1 MAVPFSLPG
10 RRTSHQSLRCIRSI
24 RGAAIS
30 TLCGGCPSPCN
41 ESENDVMSE
50 SLPPV
55 INQPS
60 PASAQTIPGQ
70 IPAVQTLGLTRT
82 YGTMMALNALDLT
95 VQQGDLFGFIGS
107 NGAGKTT
114 TLRILATF
122 LAPTAG
128 QALVLGHDVGRD
140 ADAVRHVIGYMP
152 DFFGV
157 YKDME
162 VTEYLD
168 FFGACYKIPTAQRE
182 KTVND
187 VLELVGLS
195 EKKGALIGALSRG
208 MQQRLGLARVLI
220 HDPQLLLLDEP
231 ASGLDPRARIEMMA
245 ILQELQ
251 RLGKTIIISS
261 HILSELQTLCNR
273 VAIIEK
279 GKLIYS
285 GPVQGVRD
293 QMAQGRVVWVRV
305 SSDQPHAIQLL
316 KTRPEVSEVSTVDG
330 EIKITLSNHDIDHS
344 IIADVLVRG
353 GARLIELREDEI
365 GLEEVFMRV
374 TRGETQ

>member
-1 MAVPFSLPG
+1 
-10 RRTSHQSLRCIRSI
+10 
-24 RGAAIS
+24 
-30 TLCGGCPSPCN
+30 
-41 ESENDVMSE
+41 MSNAT
-50 SLPPV
+50 PPL
-55 INQPS
+55 
-60 PASAQTIPGQ
+60 
-70 IPAVQTLGLTRT
+70 PAVQTVGLTRT
-82 YGTMMALNALDLT
+82 YGSMLALSALDLT
-95 VQQGDLFGFIGS
+95 VNQGDLFGFIGS

-122 LAPTAG
+122 LSPSSG
-128 QALVLGHDVGRD
+128 QAIVLGHDVVRD

-182 KTVND
+182 KTVQD

-195 EKKGALIGALSRG
+195 EKKGSLIGALSRG

-220 HDPQLLLLDEP
+220 HDPRVLLLDEP

-251 RLGKTIIISS
+251 KMGKTILISS
-261 HILSELQTLCNR
+261 HILSELETLCNR

-279 GKLIYS
+279 GKLIYT

-293 QMAQGRVVWVRV
+293 QMTTGRVIWLKVF
-305 SSDQPHAIQLL
+305 SDPAQAVALL
-316 KTRPEVSEVSTVDG
+316 QVCPELSEVSAVDG
-330 EIKITLSNHDIDHS
+330 KLKVTLANFEIEHS
-344 IIADVLVRG
+344 V
-353 GARLIELREDEI
+353 
-365 GLEEVFMRV
+365 
-374 TRGETQ
+374 

>member
-1 MAVPFSLPG
+1 MEATATIPSNVEL
-10 RRTSHQSLRCIRSI
+10 RTPN
-24 RGAAIS
+24 A
-30 TLCGGCPSPCN
+30 
-41 ESENDVMSE
+41 
-50 SLPPV
+50 PPV
-55 INQPS
+55 
-60 PASAQTIPGQ
+60 
-70 IPAVQTLGLTRT
+70 PAVQTNGLTRT
-82 YGTMMALNALDLT
+82 YGTMTALNALDLT
-95 VQQGDLFGFIGS
+95 VQRGDLFGFIGS

-122 LAPTAG
+122 LAPSAG
-128 QALVLGHDVGRD
+128 SGYVLGHDVVRD

-182 KTVND
+182 KTVSD

-251 RLGKTIIISS
+251 RMGKTIIISS

-273 VAIIEK
+273 VAIIER
-279 GKLIYS
+279 GSLIYN
-285 GPVQGVRD
+285 GPVSGVT
-293 QMAQGRVVWVRV
+293 AQLSETRVMWAKVPPEQHVR
-305 SSDQPHAIQLL
+305 AIELL
-316 KTRPEVSEVSTVDG
+316 KSRPEVRAVE
-330 EIKITLSNHDIDHS
+330 ELQERIKVTMLNHETDPS
-344 IIADVLVRG
+344 IISETLVNGGVKLRG
-353 GARLIELREDEI
+353 LREDEI

-374 TRGETQ
+374 TKGETQ

>member
-1 MAVPFSLPG
+1 MSDKVPP
-10 RRTSHQSLRCIRSI
+10 
-24 RGAAIS
+24 
-30 TLCGGCPSPCN
+30 
-41 ESENDVMSE
+41 
-50 SLPPV
+50 
-55 INQPS
+55 
-60 PASAQTIPGQ
+60 
-70 IPAVQTLGLTRT
+70 IPAVQTYGLTRM
-82 YGTMMALNALDLT
+82 YGNIAALSGLDLT
-95 VQQGDLFGFIGS
+95 VHRGDLFGFIGS

-122 LAPTAG
+122 LAPSAG
-128 QALVLGHDVGRD
+128 RADVLGHDVVRQ

-195 EKKGALIGALSRG
+195 EKKGSLIGALSRG

-305 SSDQPHAIQLL
+305 SSDQVRAIDLL
-316 KTRPEVSEVSTVDG
+316 KAHPEVAEVTTTDG
-330 EIKITLSNHDIDHS
+330 EIKVTLASHDTDHS
-344 IIADVLVRG
+344 IIADVLVHG
-353 GARLIELREDEI
+353 GAKLVELREDEI

>member
-1 MAVPFSLPG
+1 
-10 RRTSHQSLRCIRSI
+10 
-24 RGAAIS
+24 
-30 TLCGGCPSPCN
+30 N
-41 ESENDVMSE
+41 
-50 SLPPV
+50 
-55 INQPS
+55 
-60 PASAQTIPGQ
+60 
-70 IPAVQTLGLTRT
+70 
-82 YGTMMALNALDLT
+82 
-95 VQQGDLFGFIGS
+95 QGDLFGFIGS

-122 LAPTAG
+122 LAPSAG
-128 QALVLGHDVGRD
+128 QAAVLGHDVVKD

-182 KTVND
+182 KTVKD

-195 EKKGALIGALSRG
+195 EKRGTIIGALSRG

-220 HDPQLLLLDEP
+220 HDPQVLLLDEP

-293 QMAQGRVVWVRV
+293 QMSSGRVLWIRV
-305 SSDQPHAIQLL
+305 GSDSNQAIQLL
-316 KTRPEVSEVSTVDG
+316 KSRPEVSDAIAHDG
-330 EIKITLSNHDIDHS
+330 K
-344 IIADVLVRG
+344 
-353 GARLIELREDEI
+353 
-365 GLEEVFMRV
+365 
-374 TRGETQ
+374 

>member
-1 MAVPFSLPG
+1 
-10 RRTSHQSLRCIRSI
+10 
-24 RGAAIS
+24 
-30 TLCGGCPSPCN
+30 
-41 ESENDVMSE
+41 MSDT
-50 SLPPV
+50 PP
-55 INQPS
+55 
-60 PASAQTIPGQ
+60 
-70 IPAVQTLGLTRT
+70 IPAVQTVGLTRT
-82 YGTMMALNALDLT
+82 FGPMLALNSLDLT
-95 VQQGDLFGFIGS
+95 ILRGDLFGFIGS

-122 LAPTAG
+122 LMPSAG
-128 QALVLGHDVGRD
+128 QARVLGHDVVRD
-140 ADAVRHVIGYMP
+140 ADAVRHIIGYMP

-168 FFGACYKIPTAQRE
+168 FFGACYKIPAAQRE

-220 HDPQLLLLDEP
+220 HDPQVLLLDEP

-285 GPVQGVRD
+285 GPVQGMRD
-293 QMAQGRVVWVRV
+293 QMATGRVIWVRV
-305 SSDQPHAIQLL
+305 SSDQGQAVELL
-316 KTRPEVSEVSTVDG
+316 VGRPEVSEAVALDGQIKVTLVS
-330 EIKITLSNHDIDHS
+330 HDADHS
-344 IIADVLVRG
+344 LVADTLVKG
-353 GARLIELREDEI
+353 GAKLVGLREDEL
-365 GLEEVFMRV
+365 GLEEVFLRV

>member
-1 MAVPFSLPG
+1 MNA
-10 RRTSHQSLRCIRSI
+10 
-24 RGAAIS
+24 
-30 TLCGGCPSPCN
+30 
-41 ESENDVMSE
+41 
-50 SLPPV
+50 PPL
-55 INQPS
+55 
-60 PASAQTIPGQ
+60 
-70 IPAVQTLGLTRT
+70 PAVQTFGLTRL
-82 YGTMMALNALDLT
+82 YGSITALDRLDLT
-95 VQQGDLFGFIGS
+95 VNQGDLFGFIGS

-122 LAPTAG
+122 LAPSAGTA
-128 QALVLGHDVGRD
+128 QVLGRD
-140 ADAVRHVIGYMP
+140 LLREADAVRHVIGYMP

-187 VLELVGLS
+187 VLELVGLT
-195 EKKGALIGALSRG
+195 EKKGSLIGALSRG

-273 VAIIEK
+273 VAIIER
-279 GKLIYS
+279 GRLIYS

-293 QMAQGRVVWVRV
+293 QMSQGRVVWVRV
-305 SSDQPHAIQLL
+305 SSDSAQAIELL
-316 KTRPEVSEVSTVDG
+316 KARPEVAEVTPVDG
-330 EIKITLSNHDIDHS
+330 ELKVTLASQETDHS
-344 IIADVLVRG
+344 LVAEALVRG
-353 GARLIELREDEI
+353 GARLVELRGDEI

>member
-1 MAVPFSLPG
+1 M
-10 RRTSHQSLRCIRSI
+10 
-24 RGAAIS
+24 S
-30 TLCGGCPSPCN
+30 TPA
-41 ESENDVMSE
+41 
-50 SLPPV
+50 PP
-55 INQPS
+55 Q
-60 PASAQTIPGQ
+60 A
-70 IPAVQTLGLTRT
+70 AVQTIGLTRT
-82 YGTMMALNALDLT
+82 YGQMVALNSLDLT
-95 VQQGDLFGFIGS
+95 VYKGDLFGFIGS

-122 LAPTAG
+122 LTPTAG
-128 QALVLGHDVGRD
+128 QAIVLGHDVVRE

-220 HDPQLLLLDEP
+220 HDPQVLLLDEP

-251 RLGKTIIISS
+251 KMGKTIIISS

-273 VAIIEK
+273 VAIIER
-279 GKLIYS
+279 GRLIYS

-293 QMAQGRVVWVRV
+293 QMATGRIVWVRV
-305 SSDQPHAIQLL
+305 KSDPEKAIEIL
-316 KTRPEVSEVSTVDG
+316 KARAEVTEAVTNDG
-330 EIKITLSNHDIDHS
+330 QIKVTLMDHETDHS
-344 IIADVLVRG
+344 IVAEALVQG
-353 GARLIELREDEI
+353 GARVLVVREDEL
-365 GLEEVFMRV
+365 GLEEVFLRV

>member
-1 MAVPFSLPG
+1 MTTDSA
-10 RRTSHQSLRCIRSI
+10 
-24 RGAAIS
+24 
-30 TLCGGCPSPCN
+30 
-41 ESENDVMSE
+41 
-50 SLPPV
+50 PP
-55 INQPS
+55 
-60 PASAQTIPGQ
+60 
-70 IPAVQTLGLTRT
+70 IPAVQTYGLSRMF
-82 YGTMMALNALDLT
+82 GNLAALQGLDLT
-95 VQQGDLFGFIGS
+95 VNKGDLFGFIGS

-122 LAPTAG
+122 LSPSAGTA
-128 QALVLGHDVGRD
+128 QILGHDVVRD

-195 EKKGALIGALSRG
+195 EKKGSLIGALSRG

-279 GKLIYS
+279 GRLIYS

-293 QMAQGRVVWVRV
+293 QMSQGRVVWVRV
-305 SSDQPHAIQLL
+305 SSDQAQAIELL
-316 KTRPEVSEVSTVDG
+316 KTRPEVSEATATDG
-330 EIKITLSNHDIDHS
+330 EIKITLAARDTDHS
-344 IIADVLVRG
+344 IVADVLVRG
-353 GARLIELREDEI
+353 GARLLELREDEI

>member
-1 MAVPFSLPG
+1 MN
-10 RRTSHQSLRCIRSI
+10 T
-24 RGAAIS
+24 
-30 TLCGGCPSPCN
+30 
-41 ESENDVMSE
+41 
-50 SLPPV
+50 PP
-55 INQPS
+55 
-60 PASAQTIPGQ
+60 
-70 IPAVQTLGLTRT
+70 IPAVQTFGLTRL
-82 YGTMMALNALDLT
+82 YGNITALDKLDLT
-95 VQQGDLFGFIGS
+95 VNKGDLFGFIGS

-122 LAPTAG
+122 LAPSAGTA
-128 QALVLGHDVGRD
+128 QILGRD
-140 ADAVRHVIGYMP
+140 LLKEADAVRHVIGYMP

-187 VLELVGLS
+187 VLELVGLTD
-195 EKKGALIGALSRG
+195 KKGALIGALSRG

-279 GKLIYS
+279 GRLIYS
-285 GPVQGVRD
+285 GAVQGVRD
-293 QMAQGRVVWVRV
+293 QVSQGKVVWVRV
-305 SSDQPHAIQLL
+305 STEQTQAIDLL
-316 KTRPEVSEVSTVDG
+316 KARQEIAEVAVVDG
-330 EIKITLSNHDIDHS
+330 ELKVTLADPDIEHS
-344 IIADVLVRG
+344 IVADILVRG
-353 GARLIELREDEI
+353 GTKLIELREDKV

>member
-1 MAVPFSLPG
+1 M
-10 RRTSHQSLRCIRSI
+10 
-24 RGAAIS
+24 
-30 TLCGGCPSPCN
+30 
-41 ESENDVMSE
+41 
-50 SLPPV
+50 
-55 INQPS
+55 S
-60 PASAQTIPGQ
+60 PAPPPLSTGV
-70 IPAVQTLGLTRT
+70 PAVQTFALTRL
-82 YGTMMALNALDLT
+82 YGSMIALNALNLT
-95 VQQGDLFGFIGS
+95 VNRGDLFGFIGS

-122 LAPTAG
+122 LAPSGGTA
-128 QALVLGHDVGRD
+128 QVLGHDVVRD

-168 FFGACYKIPTAQRE
+168 FFGACYKIPSSQRE

-220 HDPQLLLLDEP
+220 HDPALLLLDEP

-251 RLGKTIIISS
+251 KMGKTIIISS
-261 HILSELQTLCNR
+261 HILSELETLCNR

-293 QMAQGRVVWVRV
+293 QMSTGRVVWVRV
-305 SSDQPHAIQLL
+305 SSDPPGAIELL
-316 KTRPEVSEVSTVDG
+316 KARPEVSAAEAKDG
-330 EIKITLSNHDIDHS
+330 SVRVTLASHATDHS
-344 IIADVLVRG
+344 IVADILVHG
-353 GARLIELREDEI
+353 GAKLIELREDEV

>member
-1 MAVPFSLPG
+1 MSSVP
-10 RRTSHQSLRCIRSI
+10 
-24 RGAAIS
+24 
-30 TLCGGCPSPCN
+30 
-41 ESENDVMSE
+41 
-50 SLPPV
+50 PP
-55 INQPS
+55 
-60 PASAQTIPGQ
+60 
-70 IPAVQTLGLTRT
+70 IPAVQTFGLTRT
-82 YGTMMALNALDLT
+82 YGPMIALNALDLT
-95 VQQGDLFGFIGS
+95 IHKGDLFGFIGS

-122 LAPTAG
+122 LSPSAG
-128 QALVLGHDVGRD
+128 RAEVLGYDVVKQ

-168 FFGACYKIPTAQRE
+168 FFGACYKIPTVQRE
-182 KTVND
+182 KTVSD

-293 QMAQGRVVWVRV
+293 QMASGLVYWVTIPGD
-305 SSDQPHAIQLL
+305 SSKAIELL
-316 KTRPEVSEVSTVDG
+316 KSRPEVAAAVAVDG
-330 EIKITLSNHDIDHS
+330 QVKVTFVNHEIDAGFLPE
-344 IIADVLVRG
+344 ALVSG
-353 GARLIELREDEI
+353 GVKFTGLWEDEL
-365 GLEEVFMRV
+365 GLEEVFLRV

>member
-1 MAVPFSLPG
+1 MYGSL
-10 RRTSHQSLRCIRSI
+10 
-24 RGAAIS
+24 AA
-30 TLCGGCPSPCN
+30 L
-41 ESENDVMSE
+41 
-50 SLPPV
+50 
-55 INQPS
+55 
-60 PASAQTIPGQ
+60 
-70 IPAVQTLGLTRT
+70 
-82 YGTMMALNALDLT
+82 YGLDLT
-95 VQQGDLFGFIGS
+95 VNQGDLFGFIGS

-122 LAPTAG
+122 LSPSAG
-128 QALVLGHDVGRD
+128 RAEVLGNDVVSD
-140 ADAVRHVIGYMP
+140 ADAVRHIIGYMP

-168 FFGACYKIPTAQRE
+168 FFGACYKIPAAQRE
-182 KTVND
+182 KTVHD

-195 EKKGALIGALSRG
+195 EKRGALIGALSRG

-220 HDPQLLLLDEP
+220 HDPKVLLLDEP
-231 ASGLDPRARIEMMA
+231 ASGLDPRARIEVMA

-251 RLGKTIIISS
+251 RMGKTIIISS

-293 QMAQGRVVWVRV
+293 QMGQGRVIWVRV
-305 SSDQPHAIQLL
+305 ASDSAKAIELL
-316 KTRPEVSEVSTVDG
+316 RSRPEVAEAAANDG
-330 EIKITLSNHDIDHS
+330 EIKVTLSSADADHS
-344 IIADVLVRG
+344 IVADVLVRG
-353 GARLIELREDEI
+353 GAKLLELREDEI

>member
-1 MAVPFSLPG
+1 MEA
-10 RRTSHQSLRCIRSI
+10 
-24 RGAAIS
+24 
-30 TLCGGCPSPCN
+30 
-41 ESENDVMSE
+41 
-50 SLPPV
+50 PP
-55 INQPS
+55 
-60 PASAQTIPGQ
+60 
-70 IPAVQTLGLTRT
+70 IPAVQANGLTRV
-82 YGTMMALNALDLT
+82 YGNIAALSGLDLT
-95 VQQGDLFGFIGS
+95 VNQGDLFGFIGS

-122 LAPTAG
+122 LAPSAGTARI
-128 QALVLGHDVGRD
+128 LGHDVVRD

-168 FFGACYKIPTAQRE
+168 FFGACYKIPTAKRE
-182 KTVND
+182 QTVSD

-220 HDPQLLLLDEP
+220 HDPKLLLLDEP

-279 GKLIYS
+279 GRLIYA

-293 QMAQGRVVWVRV
+293 QLAQGRVIWVRV
-305 SSDQPHAIQLL
+305 SGDVQTGIDLL
-316 KTRPEVSEVSTVDG
+316 KQRPEVAEVAAVDG
-330 EIKITLSNHDIDHS
+330 KIKITLTNHEIDHS
-344 IIADVLVRG
+344 MVADVLVRG
-353 GARLIELREDEI
+353 GARLLELREDEL

-374 TRGETQ
+374 TRGDTQ

>member
-1 MAVPFSLPG
+1 MNA
-10 RRTSHQSLRCIRSI
+10 
-24 RGAAIS
+24 
-30 TLCGGCPSPCN
+30 
-41 ESENDVMSE
+41 
-50 SLPPV
+50 PP
-55 INQPS
+55 
-60 PASAQTIPGQ
+60 
-70 IPAVQTLGLTRT
+70 IPAVQTFGLTRL
-82 YGTMMALNALDLT
+82 YGNITALDRLDLT
-95 VQQGDLFGFIGS
+95 VNKGDLFGFIGS

-122 LAPTAG
+122 LAPSAGTA
-128 QALVLGHDVGRD
+128 QILGRD
-140 ADAVRHVIGYMP
+140 LLREADAVRHVIGYMP

-187 VLELVGLS
+187 VLELVGLT

-279 GKLIYS
+279 GRLIYS
-285 GPVQGVRD
+285 GAVQGVRD
-293 QMAQGRVVWVRV
+293 QVSQGQVVWVRV
-305 SSDQPHAIQLL
+305 SSEQSQAIDLL
-316 KTRPEVSEVSTVDG
+316 KARKEIAEVALADG
-330 EIKITLSNHDIDHS
+330 EIKVTLAGPDIEHS
-344 IIADVLVRG
+344 IVADILVHG
-353 GARLIELREDEI
+353 GAKLIELREDEV

>member
-1 MAVPFSLPG
+1 MATETAPTP
-10 RRTSHQSLRCIRSI
+10 
-24 RGAAIS
+24 
-30 TLCGGCPSPCN
+30 
-41 ESENDVMSE
+41 
-50 SLPPV
+50 PPV
-55 INQPS
+55 
-60 PASAQTIPGQ
+60 
-70 IPAVQTLGLTRT
+70 PAVQTTGLTRV
-82 YGTMMALNALDLT
+82 YGSMVALNSLTLT
-95 VQQGDLFGFIGS
+95 VNRGDLFGFIGS

-122 LAPTAG
+122 LAPSGGKAQG
-128 QALVLGHDVGRD
+128 LGHDVAPDPHR
-140 ADAVRHVIGYMP
+140 VCHIIGYMP

-168 FFGACYKIPTAQRE
+168 FFGACYKIAAVQRE

-220 HDPQLLLLDEP
+220 HDPQVLLLDEP
-231 ASGLDPRARIEMMA
+231 ASGLDPRARIDMMA

-251 RLGKTIIISS
+251 RMGKTIIISS

-279 GKLIYS
+279 GRLIYS

-293 QMAQGRVVWVRV
+293 QMAPGRVVWVRV
-305 SSDQPHAIQLL
+305 SSDPNLAVDLL
-316 KTRPEVSEVSTVDG
+316 KGRSEVTEAAISDG
-330 EIKITLSNHDIDHS
+330 Q
-344 IIADVLVRG
+344 V
-353 GARLIELREDEI
+353 
-365 GLEEVFMRV
+365 
-374 TRGETQ
+374 

>member
-1 MAVPFSLPG
+1 M
-10 RRTSHQSLRCIRSI
+10 
-24 RGAAIS
+24 
-30 TLCGGCPSPCN
+30 N
-41 ESENDVMSE
+41 E
-50 SLPPV
+50 PP
-55 INQPS
+55 
-60 PASAQTIPGQ
+60 
-70 IPAVQTLGLTRT
+70 IPAIQILGLTRY
-82 YGTMMALNALDLT
+82 YGQMAALTSLDLT
-95 VQQGDLFGFIGS
+95 VNKGDLFGFIGS

-122 LAPTAG
+122 LAPSAG
-128 QALVLGHDVGRD
+128 RARVLGHDVVSD

-168 FFGACYKIPTAQRE
+168 FFGACYRIPAVQRE

-195 EKKGALIGALSRG
+195 EKKGSLIGALSRG

-231 ASGLDPRARIEMMA
+231 ASGLDPRARIEMME
-245 ILQELQ
+245 ILRELQ

-261 HILSELQTLCNR
+261 HILSELESICNR

-279 GKLIYS
+279 GKLIYA

-293 QMAQGRVVWVRV
+293 QMSSGRVVWVRV
-305 SSDQPHAIQLL
+305 TSDTEQAVALL
-316 KTRPEVSEVSTVDG
+316 RARPEVTEVTSLDHK
-330 EIKITLSNHDIDHS
+330 IKITLASHDIDHS
-344 IIADVLVRG
+344 VIADALVRG
-353 GARLIELREDEI
+353 
-365 GLEEVFMRV
+365 
-374 TRGETQ
+374 

>member
-1 MAVPFSLPG
+1 MP
-10 RRTSHQSLRCIRSI
+10 
-24 RGAAIS
+24 
-30 TLCGGCPSPCN
+30 
-41 ESENDVMSE
+41 ND
-50 SLPPV
+50 
-55 INQPS
+55 
-60 PASAQTIPGQ
+60 IPHP
-70 IPAVQTLGLTRT
+70 IAVQTFGLTRMF
-82 YGTMMALNALDLT
+82 GNLAALSGLDLT
-95 VQQGDLFGFIGS
+95 VYKGDLFGFIGS

-122 LAPTAG
+122 LAPTSGTASI
-128 QALVLGHDVGRD
+128 LGHDVVRD

-168 FFGACYKIPTAQRE
+168 FFGACYRIPAAQRE

-195 EKKGALIGALSRG
+195 EKKGSLIGALSRG

-220 HDPQLLLLDEP
+220 HDPQVLLLDEP
-231 ASGLDPRARIEMMA
+231 ASGLDPRARIEVMA

-251 RLGKTIIISS
+251 RMGKTIIISS

-293 QMAQGRVVWVRV
+293 QMTQARVVWVRV
-305 SSDQPHAIQLL
+305 SSDRTQAVELL
-316 KTRPEVSEVSTVDG
+316 RTRPEFSEVKPVDH
-330 EIKITLSNHDIDHS
+330 EIKVTLADTGADPS
-344 IIADVLVRG
+344 IVADVLVRG
-353 GARLIELREDEI
+353 GAKLIELREDEI
-365 GLEEVFMRV
+365 GLEEVFLRV
-374 TRGETQ
+374 TKGETQ

>member
-1 MAVPFSLPG
+1 MATES
-10 RRTSHQSLRCIRSI
+10 S
-24 RGAAIS
+24 AS
-30 TLCGGCPSPCN
+30 T
-41 ESENDVMSE
+41 
-50 SLPPV
+50 
-55 INQPS
+55 
-60 PASAQTIPGQ
+60 
-70 IPAVQTLGLTRT
+70 PAVQTFGLTRL
-82 YGTMMALNALDLT
+82 YGPMIALNELTLT
-95 VQQGDLFGFIGS
+95 VNRGDLFGFIGS

-122 LAPTAG
+122 LAPSGGRAE
-128 QALVLGHDVGRD
+128 VLGHDVVRD
-140 ADAVRHVIGYMP
+140 ANAVRHVIGYMP

-168 FFGACYKIPTAQRE
+168 FFGACYKIPSSLRE

-195 EKKGALIGALSRG
+195 EKRGTLIGALSRG

-220 HDPQLLLLDEP
+220 HDPQVLLLDEP
-231 ASGLDPRARIEMMA
+231 ASGLDPRARIEVMA

-251 RLGKTIIISS
+251 RMGKTIIISS

-273 VAIIEK
+273 VAIIER

-293 QMAQGRVVWVRV
+293 QMASGQTYWVTLAR
-305 SSDQPHAIQLL
+305 DIERAGDLL
-316 KTRPEVSEVSTVDG
+316 KSRAEISEVTRMDG
-330 EIKITLSNHDIDHS
+330 QLKVVFASRD
-344 IIADVLVRG
+344 ADPGILAEVLVQG
-353 GARLIELREDEI
+353 GFRITGLWEDEV
-365 GLEEVFMRV
+365 GLEEVFLRV

>member
-1 MAVPFSLPG
+1 M
-10 RRTSHQSLRCIRSI
+10 
-24 RGAAIS
+24 S
-30 TLCGGCPSPCN
+30 TLNTST
-41 ESENDVMSE
+41 
-50 SLPPV
+50 PPL
-55 INQPS
+55 
-60 PASAQTIPGQ
+60 
-70 IPAVQTLGLTRT
+70 PAVQTQGLTRS
-82 YGTMMALNALDLT
+82 YGNMTALSSLDLI
-95 VQQGDLFGFIGS
+95 VQRGDLFGFIGS

-122 LAPTAG
+122 LAPSSGSAF
-128 QALVLGHDVGRD
+128 VLGHNVVTE
-140 ADAVRHVIGYMP
+140 ADQVRRIIGYMP

-168 FFGACYKIPTAQRE
+168 FFGACYKIPAAKRE
-182 KTVND
+182 KTVAD

-231 ASGLDPRARIEMMA
+231 ASGLDPRARIEVMA

-251 RLGKTIIISS
+251 RMGKTIIISS

-273 VAIIEK
+273 VAIIER

-293 QMAQGRVVWVRV
+293 QVQSGTVFQVKVAAETERALEICRALPCVTECRLEEDGQIRVVVNG
-305 SSDQPHAIQLL
+305 DP
-316 KTRPEVSEVSTVDG
+316 
-330 EIKITLSNHDIDHS
+330 IDPS
-344 IIADVLVRG
+344 PIAAALV
-353 GARLIELREDEI
+353 GAGIRLTGLHEEEI
-365 GLEEVFMRV
+365 GLEEVFLRV

>member
-1 MAVPFSLPG
+1 M
-10 RRTSHQSLRCIRSI
+10 
-24 RGAAIS
+24 S
-30 TLCGGCPSPCN
+30 TTPPSA
-41 ESENDVMSE
+41 
-50 SLPPV
+50 PPV
-55 INQPS
+55 
-60 PASAQTIPGQ
+60 
-70 IPAVQTLGLTRT
+70 PAVQTSGLSRT
-82 YGTMMALNALDLT
+82 YGSMTALSALDLV
-95 VQQGDLFGFIGS
+95 VQRGDLFGFIGS

-122 LAPTAG
+122 LVPSAG
-128 QALVLGHDVGRD
+128 NAQVMGRD
-140 ADAVRHVIGYMP
+140 VVAEADQVRRMIGYMP

-168 FFGACYKIPTAQRE
+168 FFGACYKIKTAQRE
-182 KTVND
+182 KTVAD

-231 ASGLDPRARIEMMA
+231 ASGLDPRARIEVMA

-251 RLGKTIIISS
+251 RMGKTIIISS
-261 HILSELQTLCNR
+261 HILSELQSLCNR

-285 GPVQGVRD
+285 GPVQGVRNQLESNPVFRVKVAAD
-293 QMAQGRVVWVRV
+293 PERALELCQGLGPVVEAKL
-305 SSDQPHAIQLL
+305 DP
-316 KTRPEVSEVSTVDG
+316 TG
-330 EIKITLSNHDIDHS
+330 
-344 IIADVLVRG
+344 
-353 GARLIELREDEI
+353 ELRLTLAAAQADPSVVAEALVKGGFRLTGLREEEI
-365 GLEEVFMRV
+365 GLEEVFLRV

>member
-1 MAVPFSLPG
+1 MAIE
-10 RRTSHQSLRCIRSI
+10 T
-24 RGAAIS
+24 
-30 TLCGGCPSPCN
+30 PSA
-41 ESENDVMSE
+41 
-50 SLPPV
+50 PP
-55 INQPS
+55 
-60 PASAQTIPGQ
+60 A
-70 IPAVQTLGLTRT
+70 IPAVQTTDLTRM
-82 YGTMMALNALDLT
+82 YGSMVALSNLNLT
-95 VQQGDLFGFIGS
+95 VNRGDLFGFIGS

-122 LAPTAG
+122 LAPSSGKAE
-128 QALVLGHDVGRD
+128 VLGHDVVRD
-140 ADAVRHVIGYMP
+140 ADAVRHTIGYMP

-168 FFGACYKIPTAQRE
+168 FFGACYKIPSAQRE

-187 VLELVGLS
+187 VLELVGLT
-195 EKKGALIGALSRG
+195 EKRGALIGALSRG

-293 QMAQGRVVWVRV
+293 QM
-305 SSDQPHAIQLL
+305 
-316 KTRPEVSEVSTVDG
+316 
-330 EIKITLSNHDIDHS
+330 SNGQVYW
-344 IIADVLVRG
+344 VLVNGDTSKAMEILKARKEVQQVEPAEGQLKVTFGNDVDPSFLADALVHG
-353 GARLIELREDEI
+353 GVRIKGLWEDEL
-365 GLEEVFMRV
+365 GLEEVFLRV

>member
-1 MAVPFSLPG
+1 MNA
-10 RRTSHQSLRCIRSI
+10 
-24 RGAAIS
+24 
-30 TLCGGCPSPCN
+30 
-41 ESENDVMSE
+41 
-50 SLPPV
+50 PP
-55 INQPS
+55 
-60 PASAQTIPGQ
+60 
-70 IPAVQTLGLTRT
+70 IPAVQTFGLTRL
-82 YGTMMALNALDLT
+82 YGNITALDRLDLT
-95 VQQGDLFGFIGS
+95 VNKGDLFGFIGS

-114 TLRILATF
+114 TLRILSTF
-122 LAPTAG
+122 LAPSAGTA
-128 QALVLGHDVGRD
+128 QILGRD
-140 ADAVRHVIGYMP
+140 LLREADAVRHVIGYMP

-187 VLELVGLS
+187 VLELVGLTD
-195 EKKGALIGALSRG
+195 KMGALIGALSRG

-279 GKLIYS
+279 GRLIYS
-285 GPVQGVRD
+285 GAVQGVRD
-293 QMAQGRVVWVRV
+293 QVSQGRVMWVRV
-305 SSDQPHAIQLL
+305 SSEQSQAIDLL
-316 KTRPEVSEVSTVDG
+316 KARKEVAEVSSADG
-330 EIKITLSNHDIDHS
+330 EIKVTLAGPDVEHS
-344 IIADVLVRG
+344 IVADILVHG
-353 GARLIELREDEI
+353 GAKLIELREDEV

>member
-1 MAVPFSLPG
+1 MTTVP
-10 RRTSHQSLRCIRSI
+10 
-24 RGAAIS
+24 
-30 TLCGGCPSPCN
+30 
-41 ESENDVMSE
+41 
-50 SLPPV
+50 PPLSNGV
-55 INQPS
+55 
-60 PASAQTIPGQ
+60 
-70 IPAVQTLGLTRT
+70 PAVQTFALTRL
-82 YGTMMALNALDLT
+82 YGSMIALNTLNLT
-95 VQQGDLFGFIGS
+95 VNRGDLFGFIGS

-122 LAPTAG
+122 LAPSSGTA
-128 QALVLGHDVGRD
+128 QVLGHDVVRD

-168 FFGACYKIPTAQRE
+168 FFGACYKIPSSQRE

-220 HDPQLLLLDEP
+220 HDPAVLLLDEP

-251 RLGKTIIISS
+251 RMGKTIIISS
-261 HILSELQTLCNR
+261 HILSELETLCNR

-293 QMAQGRVVWVRV
+293 QMATGRIFLVKVLGDEARAVE
-305 SSDQPHAIQLL
+305 LL
-316 KTRPEVSEVSTVDG
+316 KARPEVNQVEHVEGRIKVTLNDHETDPGCVAETVVHG
-330 EIKITLSNHDIDHS
+330 GLK
-344 IIADVLVRG
+344 LVG
-353 GARLIELREDEI
+353 LEEYEL

>member
-1 MAVPFSLPG
+1 M
-10 RRTSHQSLRCIRSI
+10 SI
-24 RGAAIS
+24 D
-30 TLCGGCPSPCN
+30 PK
-41 ESENDVMSE
+41 
-50 SLPPV
+50 
-55 INQPS
+55 
-60 PASAQTIPGQ
+60 
-70 IPAVQTLGLTRT
+70 IPAVQTFGLTRT
-82 YGTMMALNALDLT
+82 YGAMTALSDLNLT
-95 VQQGDLFGFIGS
+95 VNQGDLFGFIGS

-122 LAPTAG
+122 LTPSAG
-128 QALVLGHDVGRD
+128 RAEILGHDVVRD
-140 ADAVRHVIGYMP
+140 ADSVRHVIGYMP

-168 FFGACYKIPTAQRE
+168 FFGACYRIPSGKRE
-182 KTVND
+182 KTVSD

-220 HDPQLLLLDEP
+220 HDPKLLLLDEP

-245 ILQELQ
+245 ILEELQ
-251 RLGKTIIISS
+251 RMGKTIIISS
-261 HILSELQTLCNR
+261 HILSELQTLCDR

-279 GKLIYS
+279 GQLIYS

-293 QMAQGRVVWVRV
+293 QMAGRVFWVKVREGMER
-305 SSDQPHAIQLL
+305 AEELL
-316 KTRPEVSEVSTVDG
+316 KSHPEVT
-330 EIKITLSNHDIDHS
+330 EIEMVEEQLKVTLKDHES
-344 IIADVLVRG
+344 DATFIATVLVHDG
-353 GARLIELREDEI
+353 LKLEGLREDEL

-374 TRGETQ
+374 TRGDTQ

>member
-1 MAVPFSLPG
+1 MA
-10 RRTSHQSLRCIRSI
+10 
-24 RGAAIS
+24 
-30 TLCGGCPSPCN
+30 
-41 ESENDVMSE
+41 
-50 SLPPV
+50 
-55 INQPS
+55 
-60 PASAQTIPGQ
+60 
-70 IPAVQTLGLTRT
+70 AVQTFGLTRH
-82 YGTMMALNALDLT
+82 YGPVAALSGLDLT
-95 VQQGDLFGFIGS
+95 VNKGDLFGFIGS

-122 LAPTAG
+122 LAPSAGTA
-128 QALVLGHDVGRD
+128 QILGHDVVRD

-195 EKKGALIGALSRG
+195 EKRGALIGALSRG

-305 SSDQPHAIQLL
+305 TSDQARAIALL
-316 KTRPEVSEVSTVDG
+316 KSRPEVAEVGTADG
-330 EIKITLSNHDIDHS
+330 EIKVTLAGHDTDHS
-344 IIADVLVRG
+344 VVADILVRG
-353 GARLIELREDEI
+353 GAKLVELREDEI

>member
-1 MAVPFSLPG
+1 MNA
-10 RRTSHQSLRCIRSI
+10 
-24 RGAAIS
+24 
-30 TLCGGCPSPCN
+30 
-41 ESENDVMSE
+41 
-50 SLPPV
+50 PP
-55 INQPS
+55 
-60 PASAQTIPGQ
+60 
-70 IPAVQTLGLTRT
+70 IPAVQTFGLTRL
-82 YGTMMALNALDLT
+82 YGNITALDKLDLT
-95 VQQGDLFGFIGS
+95 VNKGDLFGFIGS

-122 LAPTAG
+122 LAPSAG
-128 QALVLGHDVGRD
+128 SAQILGRD
-140 ADAVRHVIGYMP
+140 LLREADAVRHVIGYMP

-182 KTVND
+182 KTVTD
-187 VLELVGLS
+187 VLELVGLT

-279 GKLIYS
+279 GRLIYS

-293 QMAQGRVVWVRV
+293 QMSQGQVVWVRV
-305 SSDQPHAIQLL
+305 STEQSQAITLL
-316 KTRPEVSEVSTVDG
+316 KARKEIAEVVVADG
-330 EIKITLSNHDIDHS
+330 EIKVTLAGPDIEHS
-344 IIADVLVRG
+344 IVADILVHG
-353 GARLIELREDEI
+353 GAKLLEMREDEI

>member
-1 MAVPFSLPG
+1 MSD
-10 RRTSHQSLRCIRSI
+10 
-24 RGAAIS
+24 AA
-30 TLCGGCPSPCN
+30 
-41 ESENDVMSE
+41 
-50 SLPPV
+50 PPL
-55 INQPS
+55 
-60 PASAQTIPGQ
+60 
-70 IPAVQTLGLTRT
+70 PAVQTHGLTRL
-82 YGTMMALNALDLT
+82 YGSLAALSGLDLT
-95 VQQGDLFGFIGS
+95 VNKGDLFGFIGS

-128 QALVLGHDVGRD
+128 SAVILGHDVVKN

-168 FFGACYKIPTAQRE
+168 FFGACYRIPAVQRE

-195 EKKGALIGALSRG
+195 EKKGVLIGALSRG

-231 ASGLDPRARIEMMA
+231 ASGLDPRARIEMME
-245 ILQELQ
+245 ILRELQ

-261 HILSELQTLCNR
+261 HILSELETICNR
-273 VAIIEK
+273 VCIIEK
-279 GKLIYS
+279 GKLIYA

-293 QMAQGRVVWVRV
+293 QMSSGRVVWVRV
-305 SSDQPHAIQLL
+305 SSDANQAIALL
-316 KTRPEVSEVSTVDG
+316 KARPEVAEVTTLDH
-330 EIKITLSNHDIDHS
+330 EIKITLASHDTDHS
-344 IIADVLVRG
+344 IIADVLVHG
-353 GARLIELREDEI
+353 GAKLIELREDEI

>member
-1 MAVPFSLPG
+1 MSNETTQTNGVPAVRTFSL
-10 RRTSHQSLRCIRSI
+10 
-24 RGAAIS
+24 
-30 TLCGGCPSPCN
+30 
-41 ESENDVMSE
+41 
-50 SLPPV
+50 
-55 INQPS
+55 
-60 PASAQTIPGQ
+60 
-70 IPAVQTLGLTRT
+70 TRV
-82 YGTMMALNALDLT
+82 YGPMTALNALDLT
-95 VQQGDLFGFIGS
+95 VNRGDLFGFIGS

-122 LAPTAG
+122 LAPSAG
-128 QALVLGHDVGRD
+128 RAEVLGHDVVRQ
-140 ADAVRHVIGYMP
+140 ADAVRHLLGYVP

-195 EKKGALIGALSRG
+195 EKKGSLIGALSRG

-261 HILSELQTLCNR
+261 HILSELETICNR

-279 GKLIYS
+279 GNLIYA

-293 QMAQGRVVWVRV
+293 QMSTGRVIFVRV
-305 SSDQPHAIQLL
+305 SSDQDHAMNLL
-316 KTRPEVSEVSTVDG
+316 KSHPQVAEVAA
-330 EIKITLSNHDIDHS
+330 LDHS
-344 IIADVLVRG
+344 IKVTLASHDTDHSVVADALVHG
-353 GARLIELREDEI
+353 GAKLIELREEEL
-365 GLEEVFMRV
+365 GLE
-374 TRGETQ
+374 

>member
-1 MAVPFSLPG
+1 
-10 RRTSHQSLRCIRSI
+10 
-24 RGAAIS
+24 
-30 TLCGGCPSPCN
+30 
-41 ESENDVMSE
+41 MSDDA
-50 SLPPV
+50 PPL
-55 INQPS
+55 
-60 PASAQTIPGQ
+60 
-70 IPAVQTLGLTRT
+70 PAVQTYGLTRF
-82 YGTMMALNALDLT
+82 YGAMAALSGLELT
-95 VQQGDLFGFIGS
+95 VNKGDLFGFIGS

-122 LAPTAG
+122 LAPSAG
-128 QALVLGHDVGRD
+128 RAVILGHDVVKE

-168 FFGACYKIPTAQRE
+168 FFGACYRIPAAQRD

-195 EKKGALIGALSRG
+195 EKKGSLIGALSRG

-231 ASGLDPRARIEMMA
+231 ASGLDPRARIEMME
-245 ILQELQ
+245 ILRELQ

-261 HILSELQTLCNR
+261 HILSELETICNR

-279 GKLIYS
+279 GKLIYA

-293 QMAQGRVVWVRV
+293 QMSTGRVVFVRV
-305 SSDQPHAIQLL
+305 SSDQQQAIALL
-316 KTRPEVSEVSTVDG
+316 QARAEVAEVSALDG
-330 EIKITLSNHDIDHS
+330 AIKVTLASHDTDHS
-344 IIADVLVRG
+344 IVAEVLVRG
-353 GARLIELREDEI
+353 GARLVELREEEL

>member
-1 MAVPFSLPG
+1 
-10 RRTSHQSLRCIRSI
+10 
-24 RGAAIS
+24 
-30 TLCGGCPSPCN
+30 
-41 ESENDVMSE
+41 MS
-50 SLPPV
+50 SAPLPPNSGV
-55 INQPS
+55 
-60 PASAQTIPGQ
+60 
-70 IPAVQTLGLTRT
+70 PAVQTFALTRV
-82 YGTMMALNALDLT
+82 YGSMIALNALNLS
-95 VQQGDLFGFIGS
+95 VNRGDLFGFIGS

-122 LAPTAG
+122 LAPSAGTA
-128 QALVLGHDVGRD
+128 QVLGHDVVSD

-168 FFGACYKIPTAQRE
+168 FFGACYKIPTAKRE
-182 KTVND
+182 QTVLD

-195 EKKGALIGALSRG
+195 EKRGALIGALSRG

-220 HDPQLLLLDEP
+220 HDPKLLLLDEP

-245 ILQELQ
+245 VLRELQ
-251 RLGKTIIISS
+251 RMGKTIIISS

-293 QMAQGRVVWVRV
+293 QMGSGHIYWVKV
-305 SSDQPHAIQLL
+305 AEEPQKAIELL
-316 KTRPEVSEVSTVDG
+316 KSRPE
-330 EIKITLSNHDIDHS
+330 
-344 IIADVLVRG
+344 
-353 GARLIELREDEI
+353 
-365 GLEEVFMRV
+365 
-374 TRGETQ
+374 